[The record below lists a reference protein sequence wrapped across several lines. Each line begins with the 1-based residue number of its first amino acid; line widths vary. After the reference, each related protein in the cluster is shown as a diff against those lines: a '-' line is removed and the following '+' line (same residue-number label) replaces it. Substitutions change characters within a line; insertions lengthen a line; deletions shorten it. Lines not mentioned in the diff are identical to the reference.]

1 MKTAHRPS
9 GPGSDIRN
17 NIPAPPGLDV
27 SNISRRDSSIDD
39 DEDEEEMVSLG
50 LSRDGSLQ
58 LAADS
63 HDDSLDDGD
72 GGSQTQNNSIE
83 PNISLM
89 VGTNRKSAFPATPAT
104 PVTAAA
110 VNNNRMSS
118 LQQQAAGGGGGAPI
132 RRTPGPGLSV
142 AHQARHRR
150 TPGAGAQ
157 QQHTVSNFVFHM
169 TYIWGNV
176 VMCCGMDKV
185 LGENLYFGLCSYD
198 VLIVSILAIWI

>member
-58 LAADS
+58 LATTDS
-63 HDDSLDDGD
+63 HDSLDDGD

-118 LQQQAAGGGGGAPI
+118 LQQRAAGGGGGAPI

-169 TYIWGNV
+169 THIYGGMLLCV
-176 VMCCGMDKV
+176 VEWTKFWEKICTLGFVHMMC
-185 LGENLYFGLCSYD
+185 S
-198 VLIVSILAIWI
+198 

>member
-1 MKTAHRPS
+1 MKTAHRPG

-17 NIPAPPGLDV
+17 TNIPAPPGLDV

-58 LAADS
+58 LATDS
-63 HDDSLDDGD
+63 HDDSLDGD
-72 GGSQTQNNSIE
+72 GGSQNQNNNNKNNNNNPNQ

-104 PVTAAA
+104 PATTM
-110 VNNNRMSS
+110 NNNRMSS
-118 LQQQAAGGGGGAPI
+118 LQQRAAYGGGGAPI
-132 RRTPGPGLSV
+132 RRTPGPGGLSV

-157 QQHTVSNFVFHM
+157 EQQHTVSNLFFHM
-169 TYIWGNV
+169 T
-176 VMCCGMDKV
+176 
-185 LGENLYFGLCSYD
+185 
-198 VLIVSILAIWI
+198 